1 MMILFLGLIIIV
13 VGCANGS
20 SVNDFDADYGRL
32 PPSHSSSTVPIS
44 QTSNNQSAVTEET
57 TVAICGG
64 GLAGLAVAI
73 GLERNGIKC
82 RVYERAPQ
90 LRSASQGMLALQ
102 PNGLA
107 ALESIHPNL
116 PMSLE
121 KVGSQHKKLICLYT
135 DPASETKNIT
145 DFDRDSIDKYGRA
158 AILIQWHQLQKC
170 LANLVSD
177 DMIVTGR
184 NLLSFEEH
192 RDHVVLH
199 FEDGSRVTCQAM
211 LACDGTFSRARK
223 QILPDDN
230 PFYFGQLNWNAIIP
244 TSDSLATVP
253 SGVTTIL
260 HNGNSKEPRQWSS
273 FVNDCGSGQTFWQLR
288 LIDPKRAM
296 AMSGSSGRGGLGL
309 KGIKEALREVAS
321 PSPVMLRAIE
331 ETPEE
336 QIFERCIIARNPA
349 STWISAGGRVA
360 LVGDAAHAMHPNLG
374 QGGSSAF
381 ESAVAVIEA
390 LKACNSDYVAGLK
403 QFEAKRKGRAD
414 IVERYSNMLGCFPPS
429 SDKEGPAFSEASK
442 AAMKNWIIQ
451 SKPVKDL
458 DLPPEEE
465 KILREFEPRSLPYV
479 TEISL

>member
-1 MMILFLGLIIIV
+1 MILFLGLIIIIV
-13 VGCANGS
+13 VCATGS
-20 SVNDFDADYGRL
+20 SVNDFDADYGQL
-32 PPSHSSSTVPIS
+32 PPSHSSSTDPLP
-44 QTSNNQSAVTEET
+44 QTNSDQSAVTEET

-82 RVYERAPQ
+82 RVYERSPQ

-116 PMSLE
+116 PMSLAN
-121 KVGSQHKKLICLYT
+121 VGSQFNKQIFLYT
-135 DPASETKNIT
+135 DPASEPLIKT
-145 DFDRDSIDKYGRA
+145 DVDRDSIDKYGRA
-158 AILIQWHQLQKC
+158 PILIQWYQLQKC

-177 DMIVTGR
+177 DIIVTGR

-192 RDHVVLH
+192 RDHVVLY
-199 FEDGSRVTCQAM
+199 FEDGSRVTCKAM

-230 PFYFGQLNWNAIIP
+230 PIYFGKLNWNAIIP

-253 SGVTTIL
+253 NATTAIF
-260 HNGNSKEPRQWSS
+260 HKGNSKEPRKWAS

-288 LIDPKRAM
+288 LIDPERAM

-321 PSPVMLRAIE
+321 PSPVLLRAIE

-336 QIFERCIIARNPA
+336 RIFERCIIGRNPA
-349 STWISAGGRVA
+349 STWISPGGRVA
-360 LVGDAAHAMHPNLG
+360 LVGDAAHAMHPTIG

-381 ESAVAVIEA
+381 ESAAAVIDA
-390 LKACNSDYVAGLK
+390 LKRCNSNYVAGLK

-414 IVERYSNMLGCFPPS
+414 LVERYANMIGCFPAI
-429 SDKEGPAFSEASK
+429 SDMEGLAFSAASK
-442 AAMKNWIIQ
+442 AAMQNWINR

-465 KILREFEPRSLPYV
+465 KFLREFEPRSLPHV